1 MKIRT
6 AEFIKTATRP
16 DQYPPAIFPEVAV
29 AGRSN
34 VGKSSLI
41 NVLLLRKH
49 LVRTSNT
56 PGRTQALNFFA
67 VNDRLSFVDLPGYG
81 YAKVPAD
88 VRSQWG
94 PMVETYF
101 RVRSVLKLVILVLDS
116 RREPTRDDLFLI
128 SWLNMYQRPWL
139 PVLTK
144 IDKLSRNDA
153 RKSVIRFHSLL
164 ALRDEETPAVFS
176 AHTGEGRDVLWKEI
190 QRALELNFR
199 EGV

>member
-1 MKIRT
+1 MKILT
-6 AEFIKTATRP
+6 AEFVKTATRQ
-16 DQYPPAIFPEVAV
+16 DQYPPALFPEVAV

-41 NVLLLRKH
+41 NVLLQRKH

-56 PGRTQALNFFA
+56 PGRTQALNFFN

-88 VRSQWG
+88 IRSQWG

-101 RVRSVLKLVILVLDS
+101 RVRSVLKLVMLVLDS

-153 RKSVIRFHSLL
+153 RKSMTRLCSLL
-164 ALRDEETPAVFS
+164 ALKDEAAPVAFS
-176 AHTGEGRDVLWKEI
+176 ARSGEGRDVLWKEI
-190 QRALELNFR
+190 QRSLELNFL
-199 EGV
+199 EHV